1 MSNIVINTHCNLHCP
16 YCFGDDYVENK
27 QQIMSDG
34 TFRKAKEFI
43 LGGQTEAS
51 VGIIG
56 GEPTL
61 HPHFSEFVID
71 LCKDDRVSRVIV
83 YTNGILLTNFP
94 KIISESKVKFLI
106 NCNPPD
112 IIGKEKYNKLAAAI
126 SLIARYPDRLSL
138 GVNLYKERTDYSY
151 IYDLLEIA
159 KLPRLRVSITVPN
172 NHLKNEPFS
181 YFSYMKPVVLEFFC
195 NLANRGVIPYF
206 DCNHLPP
213 CFVDPK
219 DLAMVEFNKELLL
232 LLQNTLWQT
241 VSCRPVIDIFP
252 DLTAVR
258 CLGMSES
265 TKVKIA
271 DFANINDL
279 FHFYLREVDA
289 FAYHCTTN
297 DKCRTCYKLK
307 TTKCSGGCLSYKSA
321 QIQELKEL
329 CEKTVCEGK

>member
-1 MSNIVINTHCNLHCP
+1 MLLTTDRSIYMSNLVINTHCNLHCP
-16 YCFGDDYVENK
+16 YCFGDDYVEDK
-27 QQIMSDG
+27 AKIMSEG
-34 TFRKAKEFI
+34 TFIKAKEFI
-43 LGGQTEAS
+43 LGGQSDAT

-61 HPHFSEFVID
+61 HPQFSEFVIN
-71 LCKDDRVSRVIV
+71 LCKDDRVSKVIV
-83 YTNGILLTNFP
+83 YTNGILLSNYP

-112 IIGKEKYNKLAAAI
+112 IIGKEKYSELVSAI
-126 SLIARYPDRLSL
+126 SQIARYPDRLSL

-151 IYDLLEIA
+151 IYELLEIA

-195 NLANRGVIPYF
+195 NLAIRGIIPYF

-213 CFVDPK
+213 CFIDSQ
-219 DLAMVEFNKELLL
+219 DLAKVEFNKELLL
-232 LLQNTLWQT
+232 LLQNTLWKT

-265 TKVKIA
+265 TKVKIT

-279 FHFYLREVDA
+279 FHFYLRETLLLTIASQMKNVKPV
-289 FAYHCTTN
+289 T
-297 DKCRTCYKLK
+297 
-307 TTKCSGGCLSYKSA
+307 S
-321 QIQELKEL
+321 
-329 CEKTVCEGK
+329 